1 MPYIPQSTVPIY
13 IENSDTSYLSYVK
26 INNKSTSVT
35 LTQRICWNKSKKNNT
50 AHYTTSRYIKYKM
63 YKS

>member
-26 INNKSTSVT
+26 TNNKSTGET
-35 LTQRICWNKSKKNNT
+35 LTQRICWNKSKK
-50 AHYTTSRYIKYKM
+50 I
-63 YKS
+63 